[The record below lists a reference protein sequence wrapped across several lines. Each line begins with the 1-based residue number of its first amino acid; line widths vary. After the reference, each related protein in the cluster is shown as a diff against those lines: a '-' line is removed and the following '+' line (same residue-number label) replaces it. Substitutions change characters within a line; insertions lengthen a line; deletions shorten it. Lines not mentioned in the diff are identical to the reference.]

1 MDDLSPRQRE
11 VLEYLANIIQQRG
24 VPPTFR
30 EIGQAMDIGSTNGV
44 SEHIRALERKGYIE
58 RIGGRG
64 APRSMR
70 LTDKCAPLID
80 EDPADTVGI
89 PVLGRIAAG
98 NPLAAVENR
107 DETLRIDAA
116 LVPSGGKVF
125 ALVVT
130 GDSMIEDGIHDGD
143 YLFVRQKSEA
153 RNGEI
158 AVAMVDGE
166 ATVKRLFRE
175 GSRYRLQ
182 PANSSMEPIYV
193 DRDAGDFSILGVAVG
208 VYRQL

>member
-1 MDDLSPRQRE
+1 MEDLSPRQRA
-11 VLEYLANIIQQRG
+11 VLEYLAAVIQKRG

-30 EIGQAMDIGSTNGV
+30 EIGAAMGIGSTNGV

-64 APRSMR
+64 SPRSMR
-70 LTDKCAPLID
+70 LTQLCGHLLD
-80 EDPADTVGI
+80 EEPGETVGI

-98 NPLAAVENR
+98 NPLHAVENH
-107 DETLRIDAA
+107 DDTLHLDAA
-116 LVPSGGKVF
+116 LVPAGGKVF

-143 YLFVRQKSEA
+143 YLFVRQKTEA

-166 ATVKRLFRE
+166 ATVKRFFRE
-175 GSRYRLQ
+175 GDRIRLQ
-182 PANSSMEPIYV
+182 PANSAMEPIFV
-193 DRDAGDFSILGVAVG
+193 ERDAGDFSILGIAVG
-208 VYRQL
+208 IFRQL

>member
-1 MDDLSPRQRE
+1 MQALSPRQSEMLDYIRGMIE
-11 VLEYLANIIQQRG
+11 QRG

-30 EIGQAMDIGSTNGV
+30 EIGAALGIGSTNGV
-44 SEHIRALERKGYIE
+44 SEHIKALERKGYIE

-70 LTDKCAPLID
+70 LTEEAMPPTTD
-80 EDPADTVGI
+80 ETVGI
-89 PVLGRIAAG
+89 PILGRIAAG
-98 NPLAAVENR
+98 NPLHAVENHAAN
-107 DETLRIDAA
+107 LRADASLLPA
-116 LVPSGGKVF
+116 GGRVF

-143 YLFVRQKSEA
+143 YLFVRHKTEA

-166 ATVKRLFRE
+166 ATVKRVFKEE
-175 GSRYRLQ
+175 GRMRLQ
-182 PANSSMEPIYV
+182 PANSAMEPIYV
-193 DRDAGDFSILGVAVG
+193 DATAGDFRIIGVAVG
-208 VYRQL
+208 VYRQIQ

>member
-1 MDDLSPRQRE
+1 MEDLSPRQKE
-11 VLEYLANIIQQRG
+11 VLEYLAGIISKRG

-30 EIGQAMDIGSTNGV
+30 EIGAAMGINSTNGV
-44 SEHIRALERKGYIE
+44 SEHIRNLEKKGYIE

-70 LTDKCAPLID
+70 LMEKCGALI
-80 EDPADTVGI
+80 EEEVGETVGI
-89 PVLGRIAAG
+89 PVLGRVAAG
-98 NPLAAVENR
+98 NPLHAVENH
-107 DETLRIDAA
+107 DDTLQIDAA
-116 LVPSGGKVF
+116 LVPAGGKVF

-130 GDSMIEDGIHDGD
+130 GDSMIDDGILDGD
-143 YLFVRQKSEA
+143 YLFVRQNTEA

-166 ATVKRLFRE
+166 ATVKRFFHE
-175 GSRYRLQ
+175 GDKIRLQ
-182 PANSSMEPIYV
+182 PANSAMQPIMV
-193 DRDAGDFSILGVAVG
+193 DRNAGDFSILGIAVG

>member
-1 MDDLSPRQRE
+1 MQDLSPRQRD
-11 VLEYLANIIQQRG
+11 VLEYIVGMIQQRG

-30 EIGQAMDIGSTNGV
+30 EIGAAMSIGSTNGV
-44 SEHIRALERKGYIE
+44 SEHIKALERKGYLV

-64 APRSMR
+64 APRSMT
-70 LTDKCAPLID
+70 LTEKCGFLVD
-80 EDPADTVGI
+80 EDPSDTVGI

-98 NPLAAVENR
+98 NPLHAVETH
-107 DETLRIDAA
+107 DDTIRIDAA
-116 LVPSGGKVF
+116 LVPSGAKVF

-143 YLFVRQKSEA
+143 YLFVRQKNQA

-166 ATVKRLFRE
+166 ATVKRYFKE
-175 GSRYRLQ
+175 GNRIRLQ
-182 PANSSMEPIYV
+182 PANSAMQPIMVEPSS
-193 DRDAGDFSILGVAVG
+193 GDFSILGIAVG